1 MVRQMPQNVS
11 ESSSE
16 IAKPLSELIPVASV
30 LRPKDNP
37 KAPTSTPPT
46 RQHVIETVQGGL
58 PPMARI
64 SPPDPEPKEAKV
76 TGRYRA

>member
-1 MVRQMPQNVS
+1 MVSQIPQNVT

-16 IAKPLSELIPVASV
+16 IAKPLPEITPVASV

-37 KAPTSTPPT
+37 KAPSSTPPT

-58 PPMARI
+58 PPMAQI
-64 SPPDPEPKEAKV
+64 SLPDPEPKEAKV